1 MSIYN
6 GRPIG
11 FLLFEQFHNRIEIGG
26 SRLRGHWYIRNWKE
40 AELFQQGAKY
50 EVIIFQKVYML
61 EYVKVF
67 KGIKILD
74 ICDPD
79 WLDTCPIKEV
89 IDNCD
94 AITVSSEGLKEAIEQ
109 FTDKPVVFIP
119 DRQDLS
125 FHNKQKVHTKEKAKN
140 VIWFGYSHNAKVL
153 DLTIA
158 TLRKLNLELTVLS
171 DCRPPYTKADKNIK
185 YEYEN
190 PEWNFNDVILEHD
203 FVLLP
208 EDTRPRGKFKS
219 TNKTLT
225 AWTLG
230 LPVAKTKEDVIR
242 FLDPEERKKES
253 ELRLKEVREKWDI
266 KQSIK
271 QMQDLINKIKKERA

>member
-6 GRPIG
+6 KKPIG
-11 FLLFEQFHNRIEIGG
+11 ILLFEQFHNRKEIGS
-26 SRLRGHWYIRNWKE
+26 SRLRGHWYVRNWEE
-40 AELFQQGAKY
+40 AELFQQGAIY
-50 EVIIFQKVYML
+50 ETIIFQKVYML
-61 EYVKVF
+61 DYVKAF

-74 ICDPD
+74 ICDAD
-79 WLDTCPIKEV
+79 WLDTVPIKEV

-94 AITVSSEGLKEAIEQ
+94 AVTVSSEGLKEAIEQ

-125 FHNKQKVHTKEKAKN
+125 FHNKQKVHTDEKAKK
-140 VIWFGYSHNAKVL
+140 VIWFGYSQNAKLL
-153 DLTIA
+153 DPTIA
-158 TLRKLNLELTVLS
+158 TLKKLNLELTVLS
-171 DCRPPYTKADKNIK
+171 DCRPPYIKADVNVK

-190 PEWNFNDVILEHD
+190 PEWSFNDVILEHD

-208 EDTRPRGKFKS
+208 DDIRPRGKFKS

-225 AWTLG
+225 AWALG
-230 LPVAKTKEDVIR
+230 MPVARNKEDVIR
-242 FLDPEERKKES
+242 FLNPKERKKEA

-271 QMQDLINKIKKERA
+271 EFQDLIEKIKNGKR